1 MYKISDSKERNIQH
15 MERTE
20 HLDSIRLITEK
31 DDVQLAD
38 IIRKNLEKF
47 HLDIPGTVYFDSQLD
62 HLSSSYTGKS
72 REKGVFCCGR
82 SYRKGSWRYWHR

>member
-38 IIRKNLEKF
+38 IIRKIILF
-47 HLDIPGTVYFDSQLD
+47 SDSTLFSD
-62 HLSSSYTGKS
+62 
-72 REKGVFCCGR
+72 
-82 SYRKGSWRYWHR
+82 RKKAPTPEPFPT